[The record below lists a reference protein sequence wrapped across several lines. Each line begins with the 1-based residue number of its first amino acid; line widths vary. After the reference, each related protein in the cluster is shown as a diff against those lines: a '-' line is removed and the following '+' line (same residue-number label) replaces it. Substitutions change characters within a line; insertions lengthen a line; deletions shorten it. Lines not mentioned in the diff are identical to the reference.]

1 MKCNFNGLNKTKM
14 ENIEELLR
22 DAFRAGMDKGS
33 HQSYFDAPL
42 DETEYIDSIK
52 DKLKLFFIPVVVQQ
66 SEQLFC
72 YHEGSYTLNEDGT
85 CCKCHRL
92 PKPKAK

>member
-22 DAFRAGMDKGS
+22 DAFRAGMNKGG

-52 DKLKLFFIPVVVQQ
+52 DKLKLFFIPDVVD
-66 SEQLFC
+66 C
-72 YHEGSYTLNEDGT
+72 KHDNEIMRQGDGFVYST
-85 CCKCHRL
+85 CGDCGDEL
-92 PKPKAK
+92 

>member
-1 MKCNFNGLNKTKM
+1 M

-22 DAFRAGMDKGS
+22 DAFRAGMNKGG

-52 DKLKLFFIPVVVQQ
+52 DKLKLFFIPDVSQQ
-66 SEQLFC
+66 RELLEDYQHFIDWNEEHDRKASTSERIESFIASNC
-72 YHEGSYTLNEDGT
+72 G
-85 CCKCHRL
+85 
-92 PKPKAK
+92 

>member
-1 MKCNFNGLNKTKM
+1 M

-22 DAFRAGMDKGS
+22 DAFRAGINKGS

-52 DKLKLFFIPVVVQQ
+52 DKLKLFFIPVVVGQ
-66 SEQLFC
+66 SEQLC
-72 YHEGSYTLNEDGT
+72 DNPHCQDGT
-85 CCKCHRL
+85 VEVLYGEPLRYSNCDK
-92 PKPKAK
+92 

>member
-1 MKCNFNGLNKTKM
+1 M

-22 DAFRAGMDKGS
+22 DAFRAGMNKGS

-52 DKLKLFFIPVVVQQ
+52 DKLKLFFIPAVVVQ
-66 SEQLFC
+66 SEQLV
-72 YHEGSYTLNEDGT
+72 
-85 CCKCHRL
+85 CKCGL
-92 PKPKAK
+92 PKDKKGGNFNCMRTDCDMPIAN

>member
-22 DAFRAGMDKGS
+22 DAFRAGMNKGS

-52 DKLKLFFIPVVVQQ
+52 DKLKLFFIPVVRK
-66 SEQLFC
+66 
-72 YHEGSYTLNEDGT
+72 NEESF
-85 CCKCHRL
+85 
-92 PKPKAK
+92 

>member
-1 MKCNFNGLNKTKM
+1 M

-22 DAFRAGMDKGS
+22 DAFRAGMNKGS

-52 DKLKLFFIPVVVQQ
+52 DKLKLFFIPVVVGQ
-66 SEQLFC
+66 SEQLADEPFIKFERKSKILEAGA
-72 YHEGSYTLNEDGT
+72 YMDPNIKS
-85 CCKCHRL
+85 
-92 PKPKAK
+92 

>member
-1 MKCNFNGLNKTKM
+1 M

-22 DAFRAGMDKGS
+22 DAFRAGMNKGS

-52 DKLKLFFIPVVVQQ
+52 DKLKLFFIPIVVDQRI
-66 SEQLFC
+66 
-72 YHEGSYTLNEDGT
+72 GSNIIYNE
-85 CCKCHRL
+85 RL
-92 PKPKAK
+92 WVWSRVFTDLKH

>member
-1 MKCNFNGLNKTKM
+1 M

-22 DAFRAGMDKGS
+22 DAFKAGMNKGS

-52 DKLKLFFIPVVVQQ
+52 DKLKLFFIPVVVSSKFLCGKEKQHPLKRCE
-66 SEQLFC
+66 EQCGFC
-72 YHEGSYTLNEDGT
+72 EGD
-85 CCKCHRL
+85 K
-92 PKPKAK
+92 

>member
-1 MKCNFNGLNKTKM
+1 M

-22 DAFRAGMDKGS
+22 DAFRAGMNKGS

-52 DKLKLFFIPVVVQQ
+52 DELKLFFIPVV
-66 SEQLFC
+66 SNT
-72 YHEGSYTLNEDGT
+72 EGKLQAVEDLIEFARNN
-85 CCKCHRL
+85 CREWNNDEMEEIIDRL
-92 PKPKAK
+92 

>member
-1 MKCNFNGLNKTKM
+1 MESNFNGLNKTKM

-22 DAFRAGMDKGS
+22 DAFKAGMNKGS

-52 DKLKLFFIPVVVQQ
+52 DKLKLFFIPVVVK
-66 SEQLFC
+66 SSPVLERCGCPDPEIDSILIC
-72 YHEGSYTLNEDGT
+72 RNCDGYVE
-85 CCKCHRL
+85 
-92 PKPKAK
+92 

>member
-1 MKCNFNGLNKTKM
+1 M

-22 DAFRAGMDKGS
+22 DAFRAGMNKGS

-52 DKLKLFFIPVVVQQ
+52 DKLKLFINYTHSCTEL
-66 SEQLFC
+66 SEKTNLIYNGKDRFGQ
-72 YHEGSYTLNEDGT
+72 EIWLNKNKT
-85 CCKCHRL
+85 
-92 PKPKAK
+92 

>member
-1 MKCNFNGLNKTKM
+1 M

-22 DAFRAGMDKGS
+22 DAFRAGVNKGS

-52 DKLKLFFIPVVVQQ
+52 DKLKLFFIPVVV
-66 SEQLFC
+66 S
-72 YHEGSYTLNEDGT
+72 TLPCEECDGT
-85 CCKCHRL
+85 GKVWSAYYGNNVDCECRK
-92 PKPKAK
+92 